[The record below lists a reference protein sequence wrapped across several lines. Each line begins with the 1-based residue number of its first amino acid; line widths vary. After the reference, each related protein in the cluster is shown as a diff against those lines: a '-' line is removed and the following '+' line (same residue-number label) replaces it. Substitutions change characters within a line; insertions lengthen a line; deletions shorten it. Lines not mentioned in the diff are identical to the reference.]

1 MKIPRFIG
9 MERYM
14 LRFVDAWLSDDT
26 GESEGDSEKHIR
38 PFECLS
44 RLSME

>member
-1 MKIPRFIG
+1 

-26 GESEGDSEKHIR
+26 GESEGDSEIKAH
-38 PFECLS
+38 
-44 RLSME
+44 